1 MSTLGIVFNKKR
13 TEKVNDRIGLR
24 IKNARRY
31 LTVYLENGFNAISE
45 KDYEFIKQHPL
56 FIQGMDEGFFEV
68 VSESSVKESKRDIPS
83 LNATSAKK
91 LINQTEDVLLLKKAL
106 DEEKRSTIRKVIEDR
121 LTELEGKIL
130 EKSLV

>member
-24 IKNARRY
+24 IKKARRF
-31 LTVYLENGFNAISE
+31 LTVYLEDGFNAISE
-45 KDYEFIKQHPL
+45 KDFEFIKKHPV

-91 LINQTEDVLLLKKAL
+91 LINETEDILLLKNAL
-106 DEEKRSTIRKVIEDR
+106 DKEKRSTIRKVIEDR
-121 LTELEGKIL
+121 LTELEGKLL